1 MNIRISSN
9 DYILKTFLT
18 HKLYAD
24 TNIFLLNSW
33 EKCREIIFPRLAQC
47 NRKLIVLGSVMAEL
61 RKLASTTDKLAV
73 ACRAQKAIHDIN
85 SLVNQKLIKIEGDE
99 ASFADHDFLSTFT
112 TRRLS
117 ENIVLL
123 SADKGLLEDVFRLN
137 YSESVHSYRRI
148 LVWHQEPN
156 GFINTRWAKRLNRN
170 QAFFKEST
178 EERYCATCGKPF
190 YLSPSHKQF
199 FLSKGLAIPTHCPD
213 CRALIKKTAEQENT
227 PNLASAFHKLVQAF
241 KEQFATSNN
250 I

>member
-1 MNIRISSN
+1 M
-9 DYILKTFLT
+9 LKTFLT

-33 EKCREIIFPRLAQC
+33 EKCKEIIFPRLALC

-61 RKLASTTDKLAV
+61 RKLASATDKLAV

-85 SLVNQKLIKIEGDE
+85 SLVNQKLIITEGVD

-123 SADKGLLEDVFRLN
+123 SADKGLLEDVNRLN

-148 LVWHQEPN
+148 LVWYQEPN
-156 GFINTRWAKRLNRN
+156 GFINPHWAKQLNKKQTFLR
-170 QAFFKEST
+170 EST

-227 PNLASAFHKLVQAF
+227 PNLASTIRNFVEAIKQQL
-241 KEQFATSNN
+241 ATSNN